1 MIIIFVHNSI
11 FLSRFSPLPGN
22 ETSPPTPKSSNS
34 SPPTTLPPCLLAQLE
49 EAEIVPFSISSNKRG
64 ALNTPCKLQYLGHR
78 LENGRVLVTLS
89 DGLNSIEVAV
99 LDLFSI
105 VFTKNKIAINQ
116 IVNVVKVGQRGGELT
131 MMSFRVI
138 KGNLPKLG
146 DPKPMFT

>member
-1 MIIIFVHNSI
+1 M
-11 FLSRFSPLPGN
+11 
-22 ETSPPTPKSSNS
+22 
-34 SPPTTLPPCLLAQLE
+34 
-49 EAEIVPFSISSNKRG
+49 
-64 ALNTPCKLQYLGHR
+64 
-78 LENGRVLVTLS
+78 ENGRVLVTLS

-138 KGNLPKLG
+138 KGNLPKLC

>member
-1 MIIIFVHNSI
+1 M
-11 FLSRFSPLPGN
+11 
-22 ETSPPTPKSSNS
+22 
-34 SPPTTLPPCLLAQLE
+34 
-49 EAEIVPFSISSNKRG
+49 
-64 ALNTPCKLQYLGHR
+64 
-78 LENGRVLVTLS
+78 ENGRVLVTLS